1 MRFVRWS
8 QGSTRLKSERKSSK
22 HYLCWLMMKMKMM
35 KMKMMKMKMMKLKLM
50 EMNRRIGL
58 MSFEKKS
65 LS

>member
-1 MRFVRWS
+1 
-8 QGSTRLKSERKSSK
+8 
-22 HYLCWLMMKMKMM
+22 M